1 MSLRIED
8 LDAPR
13 CTPAMID
20 AARRDL
26 EWLGLDW
33 DGEPLLQSTGL
44 PRMHAALDALV
55 ARGLAYPCTCTR
67 GDLRAAA
74 NAPQQGDAEL
84 RYPGTCRGRYGSL
97 AEARAASGRDPAL
110 RFIAPE
116 GAIAIDDAFAG
127 RSSHDV
133 QATVGDF
140 PVARRDGSPAY
151 QLAVVIDDAHQGV
164 TEVLRGDDL
173 LASTARQWLLQR
185 ALELP
190 HPTWVHVPLV
200 TDGAGRR
207 LAKREK
213 DLGLTEL
220 RERGVDPRAIV
231 AWAAKSAGH
240 DAGER
245 VTPRELLTTFA
256 LSRVPREP
264 ARLDA
269 ATIDALEH
277 AR

>member
-245 VTPRELLTTFA
+245 VTPRELVTTFA